1 MENSYYKALNVLE
14 RIQKELLNL
23 GISGIKFSRKL
34 GYSDNWWNTKYYI
47 VSVPKVN
54 TLLKIAK
61 VLNIS
66 YEYLLTG
73 NNRTTYKP
81 VEVNMKQLISLYEK
95 EKYHLG
101 KEIPN
106 RMTVTIYNLKRG
118 KQESITCNL
127 LFDFETLLKVSAY
140 NLIVNEC

>member
-1 MENSYYKALNVLE
+1 MEESYYKGINVLE
-14 RIQKELLNL
+14 RIKEELLKS

-34 GYSDNWWNTKYYI
+34 GYSDNWWHTKYYI

-81 VEVNMKQLISLYEK
+81 VEVNMKQLITFYEK
-95 EKYHLG
+95 G
-101 KEIPN
+101 K
-106 RMTVTIYNLKRG
+106 YNL
-118 KQESITCNL
+118 
-127 LFDFETLLKVSAY
+127 
-140 NLIVNEC
+140 

>member
-1 MENSYYKALNVLE
+1 MNESYYRGISVLE
-14 RIQKELLNL
+14 RIQEELLNL
-23 GISGIKFSRKL
+23 GISGIKFSRML

-81 VEVNMKQLISLYEK
+81 VKVNMKQLIYFYEK
-95 EKYHLG
+95 EKHNLG
-101 KEIPN
+101 KAIPN
-106 RMTVTIYNLKRG
+106 IMTVTIYNLKRG
-118 KQESITCNL
+118 TQKSITCKL
-127 LFDFETLLKVSAY
+127 LFDFERLLKVSAY
-140 NLIVNEC
+140 KLIVNE